1 VKQLKN
7 RFSHINKDKI
17 NIINDEH
24 GFPVRKLM
32 GFVVCVL
39 ESREILFYFILFF
52 VQGEKQM
59 D

>member
-1 VKQLKN
+1 VKQL
-7 RFSHINKDKI
+7 INTI

-24 GFPVRKLM
+24 GFPARKLM

-39 ESREILFYFILFF
+39 ESREINLFF
-52 VQGEKQM
+52 FLRGEKQM